1 MGVLPQNNPQTDQ
14 QLQEVLSTLEANQQT
29 PNPSPTLPYPTSPAD
44 QGLLDDNGQNEDQP
58 SPPTVKVEESDD
70 CFITG
75 EGRASP
81 FTILKCVY
89 PDLIR
94 DDISNAKQSKMRK
107 LLEML
112 TSIIHSSELDS
123 DDEVDVNDVGGSHD
137 PPAHN
142 SQSQMMPGGAIP
154 TKASFK
160 RRSGC

>member
-1 MGVLPQNNPQTDQ
+1 M
-14 QLQEVLSTLEANQQT
+14 
-29 PNPSPTLPYPTSPAD
+29 
-44 QGLLDDNGQNEDQP
+44 
-58 SPPTVKVEESDD
+58 EESDD

-137 PPAHN
+137 PLLRIANH
-142 SQSQMMPGGAIP
+142 
-154 TKASFK
+154 
-160 RRSGC
+160 R